1 MFIAEIISVGTEL
14 LLGEITDTN
23 AVYLA
28 NELKARGV
36 VLHHKN
42 TVGDNLQ
49 RIADTIR
56 KALERADLVILG
68 GGLGPTDDDLTRE
81 GIALVLGE
89 TPEVEPSLLEHLKGM
104 YAARGREMPLSNT
117 KQTWLIPSAIA
128 LDNPIGTAPGWM
140 AQKDGKVIVAMP
152 GPPQEMKKMWKEQ
165 VLPRLNLPE
174 RALYH
179 VTLHTSGIGESNIAD
194 ILGDL
199 TLQAS
204 PSVATYARKH
214 GVDVRVAH
222 MANTLQEAKQEAAAT
237 EALVREKL
245 GKFIYGQDKDTL
257 QSVSLD
263 QLQARKET
271 LAVFEGFTS
280 GSLSS
285 KLGQHPALRGVIS
298 SADHGIQVDFGLTP
312 RTLSEEGADG
322 VNAAIELARGIKDRL
337 AATYGLATVGNLDTH
352 ETHVALVSD
361 QGHQTAT
368 LNWVGTPDQLI
379 ERTSN
384 GALML
389 LFKTLRG
396 EA

>member
-23 AVYLA
+23 AVFLA

-49 RIADTIR
+49 RIADTIK

-89 TPEVEPSLLEHLKGM
+89 TPEVDQQLLAHLEGM
-104 YAARGREMPLSNT
+104 YSARGRTMPQSNI
-117 KQTWLIPSAIA
+117 KQAWLIPSATP
-128 LDNPIGTAPGWM
+128 LDNPLGTAPGWM
-140 AQKDGKVIVAMP
+140 VKKDGKVIVAMP
-152 GPPQEMKKMWKEQ
+152 GPPQEMKPMWKEQ
-165 VLPRLNLPE
+165 VLPRLDLPE

-179 VTLHTSGIGESNIAD
+179 VTLHTSGIGESNISD
-194 ILGDL
+194 LLGDL
-199 TLQAS
+199 TLQHS

-222 MANTLQEAKQEAAAT
+222 MADSLEEARTGAAAT
-237 EALVREKL
+237 EATVREKL
-245 GKFIYGQDKDTL
+245 GKYIYGEDSDTL
-257 QSVSLD
+257 ESVTLKK
-263 QLQARKET
+263 LQERKET
-271 LAVFEGFTS
+271 LAVFEAFTA
-280 GSLSS
+280 GALAQ
-285 KLGQHPALRGVIS
+285 KLGRHPRLKGVLS
-298 SADHGIQVDFGLTP
+298 TADHGIQVDLGLTP
-312 RTLSEEGADG
+312 RTLTEEGEDS
-322 VNAAIELARGIKDRL
+322 VNAAIELARGIQDRL
-337 AATYGLATVGNLDTH
+337 GATYGLATVGNLDTH
-352 ETHVALVSD
+352 TCHVALVTD
-361 QGHQTAT
+361 TDVKTAT
-368 LNWVGTPDQLI
+368 LDWVGTPDQLI

-384 GALML
+384 AALML
-389 LFKTLRG
+389 LYRTLKG